1 MRAIAKVAH
10 RASMVVVST
19 LGNLNIVDTPA
30 GSFDV
35 ASTGN
40 SNAADIPAGNLV
52 AVSTAG
58 NLNAVSTPVGSL
70 VAADIV
76 ARSTVAVDMVNVAAM
91 ASIATERERQRYRCQ
106 VTLRQPCRRAI

>member
-1 MRAIAKVAH
+1 MARAMRAIAIVAH

-19 LGNLNIVDTPA
+19 LGNLNIVD
-30 GSFDV
+30 
-35 ASTGN
+35 
-40 SNAADIPAGNLV
+40 IPAGNLV
-52 AVSTAG
+52 AVSIAG

-70 VAADIV
+70 VAANIV

-106 VTLRQPCRRAI
+106 VTLRQPCR

>member
-1 MRAIAKVAH
+1 MG
-10 RASMVVVST
+10 VVKA
-19 LGNLNIVDTPA
+19 LGILNRVDPRA
-30 GSFDV
+30 GSFGG
-35 ASTGN
+35 ASAGN
-40 SNAADIPAGNLV
+40 SNAADIAAGNLV

-70 VAADIV
+70 VAANIV

-91 ASIATERERQRYRCQ
+91 ASIATEREGQRYRCQ